1 MIISS
6 GLSRGDAYGRFH
18 PPRQY
23 PEQHPGFPQLWKNLW
38 KFRPFDV
45 PPSMPALIYRD
56 PRGAKVRE
64 GLYFLGFFAARP
76 VVRTSHRRYCGR
88 KCQFS

>member
-1 MIISS
+1 
-6 GLSRGDAYGRFH
+6 
-18 PPRQY
+18 
-23 PEQHPGFPQLWKNLW
+23 
-38 KFRPFDV
+38 
-45 PPSMPALIYRD
+45 MPALIYRD

-64 GLYFLGFFAARP
+64 GLYFLGLFAARP

>member
-1 MIISS
+1 MEN
-6 GLSRGDAYGRFH
+6 AYGRFH

-38 KFRPFDV
+38 KFRLFDV

-64 GLYFLGFFAARP
+64 GLYFLVFFAAVL
-76 VVRTSHRRYCGR
+76 VVPASHPRYGRR

>member
-1 MIISS
+1 MIVSS
-6 GLSRGDAYGRFH
+6 GLSRGERYGRFH

-38 KFRPFDV
+38 KFRLFDV
-45 PPSMPALIYRD
+45 PPSMPALIHRIS
-56 PRGAKVRE
+56 RGAKVRE
-64 GLYFLGFFAARP
+64 GLFFLGFFAVQL
-76 VVRTSHRRYCGR
+76 VVRASHRRYRGR